1 MELTE
6 VLAKIKE
13 PEKLINPV
21 EVDELL
27 FWVSGF
33 IGDYE
38 ERLATEDQQVA
49 VKYDEL
55 AEEHGSDAAGKR
67 KLALEPIFKQ
77 QKETE
82 RRIRQLKAFKS
93 NLRRRYE
100 ILTNQ
105 FKH

>member
-1 MELTE
+1 MELQD
-6 VLAKIKE
+6 VLNKIKD
-13 PEKLINPV
+13 PTSLIDPV
-21 EVDELL
+21 EVDNLL
-27 FWVSGF
+27 FWVSSWL
-33 IGDYE
+33 GDYE
-38 ERLATEDQQVA
+38 EKLSTEDQQVA
-49 VKYDEL
+49 VKYDQL

-67 KLALEPIFKQ
+67 KLALEPIFSQ

-105 FKH
+105 FR